1 MRKGEQK
8 ISKKNKIT
16 LLLGLDYNV
25 QRPKKQ
31 TLTFQINLK
40 NKTLPYNLA
49 LIPYGAKSFF
59 FCALVLRTKKSFF
72 LLLDVCRR
80 AKKKQDGIE

>member
-59 FCALVLRTKKSFF
+59 FLRFSFADEKK
-72 LLLDVCRR
+72 LLSTARCLSQGKEKARR
-80 AKKKQDGIE
+80 H